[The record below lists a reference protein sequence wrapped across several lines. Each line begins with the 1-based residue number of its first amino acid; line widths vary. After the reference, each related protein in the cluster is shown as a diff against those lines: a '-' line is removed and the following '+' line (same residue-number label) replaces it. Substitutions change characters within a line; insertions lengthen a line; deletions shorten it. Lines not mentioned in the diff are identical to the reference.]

1 MNDTDPFPKRA
12 EAMLARV
19 FRGMHHVHGLKKVK
33 PDRYWTCLHQ
43 GGAASFDFNDLT
55 RLVLGA
61 HEYCLRVE
69 VTGGGPNRLKIHV
82 SNRIRSSDNSYER
95 HPCIEEAIAGW
106 NKS

>member
-1 MNDTDPFPKRA
+1 MSDTSPFQQRA

-19 FRGMHHVHGLKKVK
+19 FGGMHHVHGLKKVQ

-43 GGAASFDFNDLT
+43 GGAASFDFSILT

-69 VTGGGPNRLKIHV
+69 ITGGGPNRLKIHV
-82 SNRIRSSDNSYER
+82 SNRNRSADNSYER
-95 HPCIEEAIAGW
+95 HPKIGEAIDKW